1 MTPDSIDW
9 PAIYKAYKASGLTK
23 PDFYDNE
30 IPHLVH
36 RGLLPS
42 TTLFYR
48 RLREIERSP
57 KQIRS
62 ILSTPEQTVHR
73 AALTK
78 ADLDHASSKET
89 QQPEQIQATPQSV
102 KLTLP
107 GGAVLEFS
115 TPYPELLALKL
126 AMGAMS

>member
-1 MTPDSIDW
+1 MG
-9 PAIYKAYKASGLTK
+9 YKAYKASGLTK

-42 TTLFYR
+42 RNLFYR

-62 ILSTPEQTVHR
+62 ILSTPEQTVHLT
-73 AALTK
+73 ALTK
-78 ADLDHASSKET
+78 ADLDHASGKET

>member
-42 TTLFYR
+42 RNLFYR

-62 ILSTPEQTVHR
+62 ILRTTEQTVHLT
-73 AALTK
+73 ALTK
-78 ADLDHASSKET
+78 ADLDHACGKET